1 MQEESKKRCI
11 TKKSRSEERLS
22 NTELFMLSLFIKT
35 KQSKEDE
42 KVHLQSK
49 ECEKVH
55 SQMSFE
61 GKLTTRSGHLYCDW
75 LIWLRNCR
83 KQIS

>member
-35 KQSKEDE
+35 KTVK
-42 KVHLQSK
+42 
-49 ECEKVH
+49 
-55 SQMSFE
+55 
-61 GKLTTRSGHLYCDW
+61 GR
-75 LIWLRNCR
+75 
-83 KQIS
+83 